1 MTRLDSTAD
10 APRSDKA
17 RFVACLV
24 LVIGTLATMVSIDL
38 VLPAIP
44 MLPSL
49 LGGDAQAAQY
59 VLATYMGGSSVG
71 LILFGAIAHRVDARR
86 LLGWS
91 LVAYAI
97 VSGLAAFATDI
108 WTLNA
113 IRVVQGATSAGAA
126 VLPAPMLRQLFTE
139 TGAVRAVSVIGS
151 IQSLVPGLAPLIGA
165 WLLHV
170 SGWQASFI
178 VPAVLGAAV
187 GLVILVRPS
196 LLPSMPER
204 DADAKPG
211 SYLGLL
217 RNAPYLR
224 YALSHALIL
233 GGLITFVFSAPY
245 VMVETMGS
253 SVNAFVV
260 FQLLSVAM
268 FVVTSNLAGIFV
280 NRWGPER
287 LVTIGT
293 LLVGASALALLAYAF
308 AGGSSVVVLLVI
320 MLPVTAGLGLRGGVG
335 FVKSLAASAPDEARG
350 SAALML
356 AITLL
361 PTIGTALVAPFI
373 QYGLPAL
380 AIAFALIT
388 LPAVACIYLLPR
400 FEGATSASSAAAVH
414 LG

>member
-1 MTRLDSTAD
+1 MSPSDSTLVD
-10 APRSDKA
+10 SHTA
-17 RFVACLV
+17 RERMVACLV

-44 MLPSL
+44 ALPSL

-59 VLATYMGGSSVG
+59 VLATYMGGSSIG
-71 LILFGAIAHRVDARR
+71 LILFGSIAQRFDARL
-86 LLGWS
+86 LLGGS
-91 LVAYAI
+91 LLAYAA
-97 VSGLAAFATDI
+97 VSLLAAFSTDI

-126 VLPAPMLRQLFTE
+126 VLPAPMLRRLFTE

-170 SGWQASFI
+170 SGWQAAFI
-178 VPAVLGAAV
+178 VPAVIGAVV
-187 GLVILVRPS
+187 GLVILAKPS
-196 LLPSMPER
+196 LLPENQPVAPDQQR
-204 DADAKPG
+204 G
-211 SYLGLL
+211 SYLALF
-217 RNAPYLR
+217 RNRPYLR
-224 YALSHALIL
+224 YALSHSLIL

-260 FQLLSVAM
+260 FQLAM
-268 FVVTSNLAGIFV
+268 VGMFIVTSNLAGFFV
-280 NRWGPER
+280 NRVGPER

-293 LLVGASALALLAYAF
+293 LLVGASAAALLVYAL
-308 AGGSSVVVLLVI
+308 AGGSSLVILLVI

-335 FVKSLAASAPDEARG
+335 FVKSLAASAPDEGRG

-373 QYGLPAL
+373 QFGLPAL
-380 AIAFALIT
+380 AIAFAVIT

-400 FEGATSASSAAAVH
+400 FEGAESASSTVMH
-414 LG
+414 IG